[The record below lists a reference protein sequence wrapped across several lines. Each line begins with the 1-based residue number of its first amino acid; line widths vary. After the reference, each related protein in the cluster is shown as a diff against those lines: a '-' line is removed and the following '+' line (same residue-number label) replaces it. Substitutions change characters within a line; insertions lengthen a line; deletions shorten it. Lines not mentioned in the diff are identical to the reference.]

1 VKERRLKASEQID
14 QQVKSVS
21 QDVSNATGDTSLIS
35 SCMHPFEALKTQLAQ
50 QESLAHI
57 AQTEIEALNL
67 KDAAVTKIEAFIKK
81 KPAEEG
87 KKNEPPKVK
96 PRRVVQPV
104 QFVKTPYLETE
115 EDVNKFI
122 NALRQALTD
131 ALANDERIEIR

>member
-1 VKERRLKASEQID
+1 
-14 QQVKSVS
+14 
-21 QDVSNATGDTSLIS
+21 
-35 SCMHPFEALKTQLAQ
+35 MHPFEALKTQLAQ